1 MLGVCLQAKPQVLV
15 YDILPP
21 ATAITD
27 YAIGLEKLSGNGQF
41 FVGAQ
46 MAGSKFVTDS

>member
-1 MLGVCLQAKPQVLV
+1 MFPVHSQPTSQALA

-21 ATAITD
+21 ASVITD